1 MPCHNQPRHAPGS
14 LTAVSPMAKP
24 VFLSPESCLWWD
36 TTQSEHSPLPRCPGS
51 APLDQAVA
59 AQWGPAGG
67 FLSPLWSS
75 QFGPESRKPMLSSPI
90 FRPSRTPKPPTGRQA
105 SSGRAGLLPLSA
117 HMAEFGNL
125 QPISSL
131 WLCLQW
137 SYLQKLRVS
146 WRKKIFESVYL
157 NPEKFISKMNPKY
170 YVCLLLFLKRNSSS
184 FLTHIKL
191 FSLST

>member
-90 FRPSRTPKPPTGRQA
+90 FRPSWTPKPPTGRQA
-105 SSGRAGLLPLSA
+105 SSGRALKARWPPAALGPHGRVWEPPADFLPLALSA
-117 HMAEFGNL
+117 VKLPTEIEGLMEKEDL
-125 QPISSL
+125 WVSVPQPWEIYIKDEPKI
-131 WLCLQW
+131 LCL
-137 SYLQKLRVS
+137 SPFVS
-146 WRKKIFESVYL
+146 K
-157 NPEKFISKMNPKY
+157 EKQ
-170 YVCLLLFLKRNSSS
+170 L
-184 FLTHIKL
+184 
-191 FSLST
+191 